1 MGISQT
7 DVDALFGVGSTSTG
21 DDAQAPTPDS
31 LQPEAKPVP
40 AQPVSPEAILKRILT
55 LAVPVSASL
64 AEKSMKI
71 DSILEIE
78 VGTIVEFDVLF
89 DAELT
94 LYAVDQPIG
103 KGHAVKIG
111 ENFGLRVTR
120 ITPVHER
127 IGALGGHSHQG

>member
-1 MGISQT
+1 MGISQV
-7 DVDALFGVGSTSTG
+7 DVDALFGKVSPSTS
-21 DDAQAPTPDS
+21 DEPQNPPPS
-31 LQPEAKPVP
+31 PEPKPIL
-40 AQPVSPEAILKRILT
+40 AQPVSPEAILRRILT

-78 VGTIVEFDVLF
+78 VGTIVEFDVMF

-111 ENFGLRVTR
+111 ENFGLRVTK
-120 ITPVHER
+120 ITAVDER
-127 IGALGGHSHQG
+127 ISALGGHHPSG